1 MKCLILAAGKG
12 SRLWQRGNT
21 KPLVSLLGV
30 PLIERTILSAIEAGV
45 DEFFVVTGY
54 NGDQVRLFLDDLAL
68 RCGATISHLVN
79 DDWEEGN
86 GLSVQAAKEHLQE
99 PFLLLMADHL
109 FDPSILRDLTVHKP
123 PDGCQTASGL
133 PTDTVITLAVDRNI
147 ANPLVDMNDVTRVR
161 CKNGRVQDIGKGLEK
176 FDGFDTGMFLCTPAI
191 FGAVQQSMAE
201 HSDSSLS
208 GAVRYLA
215 AQGRV
220 NAFDITG
227 RFWCDTDTPQDMDRA
242 ENALLKRLRG
252 KPSDGPVSHYLNRPL
267 SVSLSRRLAKFPITP
282 NQISMVS
289 FLFCLIAAWLF
300 TLGGYPALALGG
312 LLAQVASV
320 IDGCDGEIARL
331 KFLKSDFGGW
341 FDAVLDRYA
350 DAFLLFGLMWHVHST
365 LSTLPD
371 RIAAIVGDS
380 AASVVLIVG
389 FLAIV
394 GSFMNSYTADKYD
407 SLMKARFSK
416 GRGIRVGRDG
426 RIFLI
431 FLGALAN
438 LPFLTLLVLTILT
451 NVETIRRVVV
461 CYRHESHRSEKG
473 EEPRNGESA

>member
-21 KPLVSLLGV
+21 KSLIPLLGV
-30 PLIERTILSAIEAGV
+30 PLIERTIRSAIDAGV

-54 NGDQVRLFLDDLAL
+54 NGDQVRLFLDDLVP
-68 RCGATISHLVN
+68 RCGAAISHLVN
-79 DDWEEGN
+79 DDWEQGN
-86 GLSVQAAKEHLQE
+86 GLSVQTAKEHLLE

-109 FDPSILRDLTVHKP
+109 FDPSILRDLTAHKP
-123 PDGCQTASGL
+123 AGGCQTTSGR
-133 PTDTVITLAVDRNI
+133 PTDTEITLAVDRNT

-161 CKNGRVQDIGKGLEK
+161 CENGRVLDIGKELEE

-201 HSDSSLS
+201 HGDSSLS
-208 GAVRYLA
+208 GAVRCLA

-220 NAFDITG
+220 NAFDIAG

-242 ENALLKRLRG
+242 ENAFLKRLRG
-252 KPSDGPVSHYLNRPL
+252 KPSDGPVSRYLNRPL
-267 SVSLSRRLAKFPITP
+267 SVRLSRRLAQFPITP
-282 NQISMVS
+282 NQISLVS
-289 FLFCLIAAWLF
+289 FLFCLVAAWLF
-300 TLGGYPALALGG
+300 ATGGYLALALGG
-312 LLAQVASV
+312 LLAQFASV

-331 KFLKSDFGGW
+331 KFLTSDFGGW

-350 DAFLLFGLMWHVHST
+350 DAFLLFGLTWHAHST
-365 LSTLPD
+365 MGAMPE
-371 RIAAIVGDS
+371 RIAANVGGS
-380 AASVVLIVG
+380 AATVVLIVG
-389 FLAIV
+389 FLAII

-407 SLMKARFSK
+407 SLMKVRFSK
-416 GRGIRVGRDG
+416 GRGIRIGRDT

-438 LPFLTLLVLTILT
+438 LPFVTLLVLAILM

-461 CYRHESHRSEKG
+461 CYRNESHRSKNG
-473 EEPRNGESA
+473 EEPRNGELA

>member
-21 KPLVSLLGV
+21 KPLVPLLGV
-30 PLIERTILSAIEAGV
+30 PLIERTIRSAIDAGV

-54 NGDQVRLFLDDLAL
+54 NGDQVRLFLDDLVL

-86 GLSVQAAKEHLQE
+86 GLSVQTAKEHLRE

-109 FDPSILRDLTVHKP
+109 FDPSILRDLV
-123 PDGCQTASGL
+123 GCQTGSDRSTG
-133 PTDTVITLAVDRNI
+133 TEITLAVDRNT

-161 CKNGRVQDIGKGLEK
+161 CENGRVLDIGKGLEE

-191 FGAVQQSMAE
+191 FDAVQQSMAE
-201 HSDSSLS
+201 NGDSSLS
-208 GAVRYLA
+208 GAVRCLA

-220 NAFDITG
+220 NTFDIAG

-242 ENALLKRLRG
+242 ENALLKQLRG

-267 SVSLSRRLAKFPITP
+267 SVRISRRLAQFPITP
-282 NQISMVS
+282 NQISMSS
-289 FLFCLIAAWLF
+289 FLFCLVAAWLF
-300 TLGGYPALALGG
+300 AVGGYLALALGG
-312 LLAQVASV
+312 LLAQFASV

-350 DAFLLFGLMWHVHST
+350 DAFLLFGIAWHAHST
-365 LSTLPD
+365 MGAMPEW
-371 RIAAIVGDS
+371 IAAIVGGS

-389 FLAIV
+389 FLAII

-416 GRGIRVGRDG
+416 GRGIRIGRDG

-438 LPFLTLLVLTILT
+438 LPFLTLLVLAILM

-461 CYRHESHRSEKG
+461 CYRNESHRSENG
-473 EEPRNGESA
+473 EEPRNGEWA